1 MTSRLSR
8 SPGTWTDPLAYA
20 GTVAIPRRRAAND
33 NRALGAGASGA
44 GLRVRTRAA
53 ALAVVGAVALGSLAH
68 VTLRL
73 LAG

>member
-20 GTVAIPRRRAAND
+20 GTVAMPRRRAAND
-33 NRALGAGASGA
+33 KRAGAAGA
-44 GLRVRTRAA
+44 GLRIRTRAA
-53 ALAVVGAVALGSLAH
+53 ALAVVGAVVLGSLAH